1 MIKMEYII
9 DALPAVFNIEA
20 LLMSCAGVVLGILI
34 GSLPGLSS
42 TMGVALFIPVTY
54 GMNPATGLIFLGA
67 IYMAS
72 TYGGSIS
79 AILIKTPGT
88 PSAVIT
94 AIDGYE
100 LTKQGRSGEALS
112 TSIISSTI
120 GGLISCFALLFL
132 APPLA
137 KLVTSF
143 GSPEMFLLSI
153 LGLTI
158 IVGLS
163 KKSITKGLIAGIFGM
178 LMSVIG
184 IDSLTG
190 EYRYTFNLVELF
202 GGLSTVA
209 VVIGVFSASQVFNLS
224 SQKRTTI
231 QYELDIKEKLNMVSF
246 KFIVDN
252 LWNMIRSGIIGTLVG
267 ILPGAGVSIAS
278 ALSYNMAKNSSK
290 TPDLFGEGSLEGVA
304 ASEAGNNG
312 VVGGSLIPLLT
323 LGIPGNAVSA
333 VFLGGL
339 VIHGMRPGPQLF
351 TKYGEI
357 TYALFIG
364 LIVAT
369 LIMCFVGLFA
379 GRYFAKVSI
388 VPTNILGPIIMTLC
402 VIGSYAVSNSMFNI
416 YTMFIFGLIG
426 FGMNELGYFPASFI
440 LGLVLGPIA
449 ESEFRRSLILSK
461 GNYSIFLSSPICIGL
476 VIAILFFVFYPYF
489 KDFYDRRKNISKELK

>member
-1 MIKMEYII
+1 MINYILG
-9 DALPAVFNIEA
+9 ALPIVFNPLSLVIT
-20 LLMSCAGVVLGILI
+20 LFGVVVGIAI
-34 GSLPGLSS
+34 GALPGLSS

-54 GMNPATGLIFLGA
+54 GMEPAQGLILLGA

-100 LTKQGRSGEALS
+100 LTKQGKAGEALS
-112 TSIISSTI
+112 MATIASTI
-120 GGLISCFALLFL
+120 GGIISCLALLFL
-132 APPLA
+132 SPPLA
-137 KLVTSF
+137 KMVISF

-163 KKSITKGLIAGIFGM
+163 KKSITKGLIAGVLGM
-178 LMSVIG
+178 LISVVG
-184 IDSLTG
+184 IDSITG
-190 EYRYTFNLVELF
+190 EYRYTFDTVELF
-202 GGLSTVA
+202 GGVSTVA

-224 SQKRTTI
+224 AQRRTTI
-231 QYELDIKEKLNMVSF
+231 QYEYNPDVKMKIVSMSELR
-246 KFIVDN
+246 DN
-252 LWNMIRSGIIGTLVG
+252 FFNMIRSGVIGTLVG

-278 ALSYNMAKNSSK
+278 ALSYNTARSASK
-290 TPDLFGEGSLEGVA
+290 KPELFGDGSLEAVA

-339 VIHGMRPGPQLF
+339 VIHGLRPGPQLF
-351 TKYGEI
+351 AQYGEV
-357 TYALFIG
+357 TYGLFIG
-364 LIVAT
+364 LIVST
-369 LIMCFVGLFA
+369 LIMCVVGILA
-379 GRYFAKVSI
+379 AKYFAKIST
-388 VPTNILGPIIMTLC
+388 VPTNILGPVIMTLC
-402 VIGSYAVSNSMFNI
+402 AIGSFAVSNSVFNI
-416 YTMFIFGLIG
+416 YVMFIFGLLG
-426 FGMNELGYFPASFI
+426 FAMSELDYFPASFI

-449 ESEFRRSLILSK
+449 ESEFRRSLLLSK
-461 GNYSIFLSSPICIGL
+461 GSYSIFISSPISIGL
-476 VIAILFFVFYPYF
+476 VVAIFFFIFYPYF
-489 KDFYDRRKNISKELK
+489 KEFIDNRRKNLAK

>member
-1 MIKMEYII
+1 MEYILQ
-9 DALPAVFNIEA
+9 ALMTVFSLKGI
-20 LLMSCAGVVLGILI
+20 LMSLAGVVLGILI

-54 GMNPATGLIFLGA
+54 GMDPGVGLIFLAA

-100 LTKQGRSGEALS
+100 LTKQGKSGEALS
-112 TSIISSTI
+112 TSVIASTVGGIISCVA
-120 GGLISCFALLFL
+120 LIFL
-132 APPLA
+132 SPPLA

-143 GSPEMFLLSI
+143 GAPEMFLLSI

-163 KKSITKGLIAGIFGM
+163 KGSIVKGLIAGIFGM
-178 LMSVIG
+178 LISVVG
-184 IDSLTG
+184 IDTITG
-190 EYRYTFNLVELF
+190 EYRYTFGIVELF
-202 GGLSTVA
+202 GGFSTVA

-231 QYELDIKEKLNMVSF
+231 QYDLDIDKKMKMVSP
-246 KFIVDN
+246 KFIKDN

-278 ALSYNMAKNSSK
+278 AISYNTAKNTSK
-290 TPDLFGEGSLEGVA
+290 TPELFGEGSLEGVA
-304 ASEAGNNG
+304 ASEAGNNA

-339 VIHGMRPGPQLF
+339 VIHGMRPGPELF
-351 TKYGEI
+351 TKYGTI
-357 TYALFIG
+357 TYSLFIG
-364 LIVAT
+364 LIIAT
-369 LIMCFVGLFA
+369 LIMCVVGLFA
-379 GRYFAKVSI
+379 GKYFAKVSI

-402 VIGSYAVSNSMFNI
+402 VVGSYAVSNSVFNI
-416 YTMFIFGLIG
+416 YTMFLFGLLG
-426 FGMNELGYFPASFI
+426 FGMSEVGYFPASFI

-449 ESEFRRSLILSK
+449 ESEFRRALIISK
-461 GNYSIFLSSPICIGL
+461 GSYSIFLSSPICIAL
-476 VIAILFFVFYPYF
+476 SMLIVVFLFFPYVKKVF
-489 KDFYDRRKNISKELK
+489 SKK